1 MATTTVFLPS
11 GTSDLVVEAF
21 STPDPSYL
29 LGVAGPDAFGRV
41 QIDLPEA
48 LLSSLFGEDRPEVF
62 FRVWSGAT
70 LHADTENTVRWNTRH
85 SDTTFRLELR
95 SLRLPGKPS
104 PHVVR
109 GRVHASGLKQGWSIE
124 VFDKPLRGELRPLA
138 SCPLDEQGAYELS
151 YSRADLRPAGR
162 VLADLVLIVRD
173 ANGKERFRSQ
183 VLHRTPPTLILDPVL
198 DEAAA
203 RGPSVFDRITG
214 MVRPWLGELAP
225 ADLEDEEGTQLA
237 RSIGLPA
244 EALLNWIAS
253 HRMAR
258 ELLHDEPPL
267 AISPEVAFALWASGI
282 HTPAAVRTL
291 RSSDI
296 RTSLETAAQTN
307 LVQLAERDITTTV
320 KALRAGFSRGRSTQ
334 PGRRAPTEPRTGSDL
349 AAVLS
354 LGLEASKASAFCQQ
368 WFAHEGDTA
377 SFWEKLPSVKG
388 FEESATVE
396 RAQLLLQLDT
406 LTLGNLAVT
415 KKLLADGVNAVADL
429 VRYDVDGWQKLLTG
443 SGVKEVQSTARAMA
457 ASLEIAFPHAYVA
470 ARIAEAP
477 REQEKALVKLLA
489 KHPELDLA
497 TTSVRAFTAKNALSS
512 EAAAALA
519 QTTRVFRLVRGPDRL
534 GRMRTLVNRGLDS
547 APRIARMGKRAFLHH
562 HAEALGG
569 QASALRI
576 WRRAAGATMVA
587 HTATMRYRR
596 DLNSLQPWAA
606 GGGAL
611 QALSKFEVVDTTS
624 QLDMP
629 SWAELFGSDDACACA
644 HCRSVLSPA
653 AYLTDLLHFLVYPPT
668 GGDHPGWYDKLCKR
682 RPDIPLIHLNCANT
696 DTVLPYIDLVNEV
709 LENAVV
715 GRDAERETTGS
726 AEDLALPPPARQE
739 GSCHGLSRQ
748 TTWRAEDL
756 ALHPE
761 HLNDDAY
768 ATLAAEGLRHPDDD
782 AYATLAAAG
791 GLRHPWTLP
800 FDLADEEIRA
810 YLPLTATTRAAL
822 METLGMG
829 DPVAN
834 PSDAERQEAARELIG
849 FTPGAL
855 KIVTQPAGS
864 DDWALADTDA
874 VWTTPSTK
882 SEPTSVRAWMRRA
895 QLDYQAFD
903 QVLRC
908 RSVNPATADGFRVRI
923 RLAEGNCDLSSAS
936 LTFSNGAGDWHVA
949 SEIDPWIQGVLAR
962 IPRFERLRRALGW
975 SAYDL
980 DKALF
985 ALRGSLDADGAGY
998 SASFTGIVEIHR
1010 LRTALKLP
1018 IEELVSLWGA
1028 IPTDTPDDEPS
1039 LYDCRFQDPGRGP
1052 VVVAFSLAATRT
1064 ELEDTS
1070 AMLST
1075 LRPST
1080 GGEHVAVALGAMG
1093 LKAEDLERL
1102 LDHLFPADSTAPL
1115 NLANLSRLYGAATLA
1130 RALKLKV
1137 ADFVALLELTGLDP
1151 FSGPLLTRELVDEA
1165 AAARKAPLSLA
1176 TVDALLRRQLPA
1188 IEHDPLGS
1196 VLRTLRARLQETTAE
1211 LVPIADAD
1219 GGLLSEVLQQVLP
1232 ETFEPPHEVW
1242 SRDTL
1247 VPALVAFAGLSGL
1260 EPDTLDNWGTDGTGA
1275 DTDTANAVADWQAGF
1290 DEAWA
1295 ALESN
1300 AELAAILARATVGAR
1315 LRNPGWT
1322 PEAADLAAVEHPSG
1336 TTRYDVLQGA
1346 LLQYRREHLT
1356 PARIAE
1362 ALALALGLDGDI
1374 TTELVETSIHAVTDA
1389 ADGLDPDVPT
1399 AAPAIALFVHPAF
1412 ATAEEP
1418 PWPEGDPDPI
1428 VDTFP
1433 AQARTLRRLFAVA
1446 TLLSA
1451 LSPSLDELPLLLGEL
1466 RDVGWLDPDALP
1478 VEEVTNSS
1486 ALQTSYAAW
1495 RRLRDGWAV
1504 RTAMGGSQGPFP
1516 GFLRAARDAAADA
1529 ALPWVTDTLPKRLAT
1544 LVDQLGW
1551 PEADLGFFVG
1561 VDAFNASAAGTWAD
1575 ERWWARLSAAM
1586 AVVQRTGLPARTLW
1600 RLARRP
1606 VDPDDRRA
1614 LADEL
1619 KQAVRARYDENS
1631 WPVVARP
1638 VRDALR
1644 EKQRD
1649 ALVAWLLANRF
1660 PAFDTADDL
1669 YRWFL
1674 IDVQMGACGETT
1686 RIREALSAVQ
1696 LFMQQAM
1703 LGTVEDVEPSS
1714 SDREAWEW
1722 MSRYRVWEANRKVF
1736 LWPEHWMEPELRD
1749 DKSPFFE
1756 ELEASIL
1763 KDEVSEDNVERAY
1776 HEYLA
1781 KLDEVARLEVRGA
1794 VREVEPEGETD
1805 PDAMTVDRLH
1815 VVARTRA
1822 KPHKYFHRV
1831 REPGREGGI
1840 WGPWRPIDVEIEG
1853 DHLLPVV
1860 WDRRLYL
1867 FWPVFT
1873 AREKA
1878 PDSMN
1883 VPNQGDQNYR
1893 PNSSEPWLEV
1903 QIAWTR
1909 LHEGAWSPK
1918 GLSTQFA
1925 TFNYLTVADADSFV
1939 LMDYRQKGAEPY
1951 LVLRTVTRT
1960 RHYSSRFPAT
1970 WFRIRAEAGIF
1981 DLQETSE
1988 LPRTDSYLTG
1998 VPDEAQRGRLSRHR
2012 RPDLSLAMS
2021 YLSGKGKGL
2030 ALPAENTEWEL
2041 NAKVLKAAPGPYSLT
2056 PLYPLVRPQ
2065 RQATFPTLFYAD
2077 DRRSFVIDPVERFFV
2092 EFHQKGA
2099 PTKPTLGLNKHLLS
2113 FEKPFIEDRRL
2124 DDILDD
2130 LKVAPKPFT
2139 LSPWEG
2145 IELPR
2150 EGPVEA
2156 GTLVLGNYMP
2166 QGMIAQS
2173 RTTDS
2178 WTDHA
2183 PAAAVPLRQAASPA
2197 RQITSPGLSSASDGS
2212 PSIVDDLRVTL
2223 TFQRSWRFRTNHH
2236 PWVRLFVKHLNAY
2249 GLNGLLDP
2257 RPDPDALDNEER
2269 KFLRRQGVHTDNKL
2283 GSWSFQGK
2291 ENELGYDPTPLV
2303 VATDAE
2309 GNDTYPLDD
2318 IDFSD
2323 GGTYSLYNWELF
2335 FHAPLLVATHLSRNQ
2350 RFEEARNWFHT
2361 IFDPTNTAEA
2371 DDQTPQRFWKVK
2383 PLYEP
2388 YWAEDES
2395 AQGID
2400 RLLSLFSPETAPAA
2414 KSAIYED
2421 VAAQIRD
2428 WLDNPFSP
2436 WAIARL
2442 RWSAYQ
2448 RTVVLRYVD
2457 NLIEWGDS
2465 YFRQY
2470 TLESV
2475 DQARLLYVLASEL
2488 LGQRPEEVEIREP
2501 EPQSFQDLYNS
2512 GQLDLFSNALVE
2524 ITAELDPTPS
2534 TAWDDLPP
2542 VLSPSLYYCIPRDE
2556 KLLAYWDRVEDRLY
2570 KIRHC
2575 LDIDGVARPLAL
2587 FDPPIDPGGLVRAV
2601 AGGASIA
2608 SALAALNAPIPAFR
2622 YSVMVARAK
2631 ELCGEVRAFGA
2642 ALLAALEKKDGEALA
2657 RLRST
2662 HELGLLDAVA
2672 EVRRL
2677 QIEEAGKAIG
2687 VAKASKKLAEA
2698 RQSHFQ
2704 GLLDGGWSGLEIA
2717 QMLSMVIAGRLRVE
2731 AGMTGAL
2738 AGALALIPQFE
2749 TGVSGVSATPR
2760 VSGQFGGEQLA
2771 AAVRVQADRLNTM
2784 ATAAD
2789 SVAATTG
2796 LAASHERR
2804 AQDWTFQRD
2813 LARKEI
2819 DSIDLQIEAAQL
2831 RLQIAEREQN
2841 NHALQRDNAAE
2852 ADAFLRS
2859 KFTGVDLYDWMVGQ
2873 LASVYVQAYQLAL
2886 DLARRAE
2893 RAWQFEVAAA
2903 TPPTFVK
2910 ASHWDSL
2917 RKGLLAG
2924 ERLAMD
2930 LHRMEVAYLEQ
2941 SRREYELSR
2950 RVSLAEVDP
2959 LALLTLKTTG
2969 ACEFTLPEM
2978 LFDLDRPGLYHRRI
2992 KAVTLSVPG
3001 VSGPNT
3007 PLHATLRL
3015 LDSYVRTSAQIEDT
3029 TADSYGIPSPEDA
3042 RFTWLPGPAQGV
3054 VTSIGVD
3061 DPGLFELNLRD
3072 ERYLPFEGH
3081 GVVQS
3086 RWRIELPAEYRSFDY
3101 TTIPDAF
3108 LHLRYT
3114 AREGGDRLRDAAT
3127 DAIAAWAATEIAA
3140 AEGQELQR
3148 VFSLPNWNAL
3158 FQAGG
3163 AIALDLSKAR
3173 FPYAF
3178 QQAPMITP
3186 VGGEL
3191 WVFGADATAG
3201 TSAPAFTLSCNAN
3214 EDGSTDCPAP
3224 QTITLTEG
3232 TDAPGV
3238 FSGGFSIEDAKTGTW
3253 QLAMSTPPAGI
3264 WATMDTAARLGSTLV
3279 RDACLV
3285 LRYRVGA

>member
-21 STPDPSYL
+21 STPDPFYL
-29 LGVAGPDAFGRV
+29 LDVAGPDAFGRV

-95 SLRLPGKPS
+95 SLQLPGKPS

-109 GRVHASGLKQGWSIE
+109 GRVHASGLKQGWSVE

-307 LVQLAERDITTTV
+307 LVQLAERDITTAV

-368 WFAHEGDTA
+368 WFAHEDDTA
-377 SFWEKLPSVKG
+377 SFWEKLPGVKG
-388 FEESATVE
+388 FEDPATIE

-415 KKLLADGVNAVADL
+415 KKLLADGVNAVSDL

-443 SGVKEVQSTARAMA
+443 SGVKEVQSTAQAMA
-457 ASLEIAFPHAYVA
+457 ASVEIAFPHAYVA
-470 ARIAEAP
+470 ARIAQAP
-477 REQEKALVKLLA
+477 REQEKALVELLA

-547 APRIARMGKRAFLHH
+547 APHIARMGKRAFLHH

-611 QALSKFEVVDTTS
+611 QALSKFEVVDTSS

-629 SWAELFGSDDACACA
+629 SWAELFGSADACACA

-653 AYLTDLLHFLVYPPT
+653 AYLTDLLHFLVDPHT
-668 GGDHPGWYDKLCKR
+668 GGDHPGWYDRLKER

-709 LENAVV
+709 LEHAVAE
-715 GRDAERETTGS
+715 RDAK
-726 AEDLALPPPARQE
+726 
-739 GSCHGLSRQ
+739 RQ
-748 TTWRAEDL
+748 TTGRAEDL

-761 HLNDDAY
+761 HLN
-768 ATLAAEGLRHPDDD
+768 DD

-849 FTPGAL
+849 FTPEAL

-923 RLAEGNCDLSSAS
+923 QLAEGNCDLSLAT
-936 LTFSNGAGDWHVA
+936 LTFSNGADDWQVA

-985 ALRGSLDADGAGY
+985 ALGGSLDADGAGY
-998 SASFTGIVEIHR
+998 SATFTGIVEIHR
-1010 LRTALKLP
+1010 LRAELKLP
-1018 IEELVSLWGA
+1018 IEELVSLWGTV
-1028 IPTDTPDDEPS
+1028 PTDTPEPDGEPS
-1039 LYDCRFQDPGRGP
+1039 LYDRRFQDPGRGP
-1052 VVVAFSLAATRT
+1052 VDPAFSLAATRT
-1064 ELEDTS
+1064 ELAVTS

-1080 GGEHVAVALGAMG
+1080 GGEHVSVALGAMR

-1102 LDHLFPADSTAPL
+1102 LDHLFPDDTTTPL

-1219 GGLLSEVLQQVLP
+1219 GGRLSEVLQQVLP
-1232 ETFEPPHEVW
+1232 ETFEPPQQVW

-1260 EPDTLDNWGTDGTGA
+1260 EPDTLDDWGTDGTGS

-1389 ADGLDPDVPT
+1389 ADGLDPNVPT

-1412 ATAEEP
+1412 ATVEEP

-1433 AQARTLRRLFAVA
+1433 AQARTLRRLFAIA
-1446 TLLSA
+1446 TLLRS

-1478 VEEVTNSS
+1478 VKEVTNSS

-1529 ALPWVTDTLPKRLAT
+1529 ALPWLTDTLPKRLAT

-1586 AVVQRTGLPARTLW
+1586 ALVQRTGLPARTLW

-1631 WPVVARP
+1631 WSVVARP

-1805 PDAMTVDRLH
+1805 PDAMSVDRLH

-1873 AREKA
+1873 GREKA
-1878 PDSMN
+1878 PELMN
-1883 VPNQGDQNYR
+1883 VPTLGDPNYQ
-1893 PNSSEPWLEV
+1893 PPSSTKWLEV
-1903 QIAWTR
+1903 QLSWTR

-1925 TFNYLTVADADSFV
+1925 KFDDRTTADADRFV
-1939 LMDYRQKGAEPY
+1939 LMDYREKGAEPY
-1951 LVLRTVTRT
+1951 LVLRDVYDPFLFEGR
-1960 RHYSSRFPAT
+1960 PGPEA
-1970 WFRIRAEAGIF
+1970 WFRVRPEAGVF
-1981 DLQETSE
+1981 DLQEGVQ
-1988 LPRTDSYLTG
+1988 PWVNYLSG
-1998 VPDEAQRGRLSRHR
+1998 IPKDAFIGRIHRGNQ
-2012 RPDLSLAMS
+2012 PTLSLAMS
-2021 YLSGKGKGL
+2021 YLSNKSNGL
-2030 ALPAENTEWEL
+2030 ELPAELTNW
-2041 NAKVLKAAPGPYSLT
+2041 ASDAPVLRSAPGPYFLT
-2056 PLYPLVRPQ
+2056 PLYPLIRPE
-2065 RQATFPTLFYAD
+2065 RQSTFPTLFYAD
-2077 DRRSFVIDPVERFFV
+2077 DRRSFVIDPVERW
-2092 EFHQKGA
+2092 EPSPKSP
-2099 PTKPTLGLNKHLLS
+2099 PTQPS
-2113 FEKPFIEDRRL
+2113 FGVDKPFIEDLRL
-2124 DDILDD
+2124 YDPGLLDV
-2130 LKVAPKPFT
+2130 LQVAPEP
-2139 LSPWEG
+2139 LPPSPWEG
-2145 IELPR
+2145 IELPGQ
-2150 EGPVEA
+2150 GPVEA
-2156 GTLVLGNYMP
+2156 GSLVLGSYGTQRMV
-2166 QGMIAQS
+2166 AHAKF
-2173 RTTDS
+2173 TDS
-2178 WTDHA
+2178 QTVRALATVARTEAAQLGTSLALTA
-2183 PAAAVPLRQAASPA
+2183 PV
-2197 RQITSPGLSSASDGS
+2197 GLSVALDASTWIVNAIRGS
-2212 PSIVDDLRVTL
+2212 WM
-2223 TFQRSWRFRTNHH
+2223 FKRSWRFRTNHH

-2249 GLNGLLDP
+2249 GLDGLLDP
-2257 RPDPDALDNEER
+2257 RPDPAALDNEER

-2291 ENELGYDPTPLV
+2291 ENELGYNPTPLV

-2318 IDFSD
+2318 IDFSE

-2335 FHAPLLVATHLSRNQ
+2335 FHAPLLIAVHLMRNQ
-2350 RFEEARNWFHT
+2350 RFEEARAWFHT
-2361 IFDPTNTAEA
+2361 IFDPTDTAEA
-2371 DDQTPQRFWKVK
+2371 DEQTPQRFWKVK
-2383 PLYEP
+2383 PLYQT
-2388 YWAEDES
+2388 YWAESDT

-2421 VAAQIRD
+2421 VAAQIRY

-2501 EPQSFQDLYNS
+2501 EPQSFQDLHNS

-2542 VLSPSLYYCIPRDE
+2542 VLSPSLYFCIPRDE

-2642 ALLAALEKKDGEALA
+2642 ALLAALEKKDAEALA

-2662 HELGLLDAVA
+2662 HELGLLDAVG

-2677 QIEEAGKAIG
+2677 QIEEAKKATE
-2687 VAKASKKLAEA
+2687 VARASKKLTEA
-2698 RQSHFQ
+2698 RQTHFQ
-2704 GLLDGGWSGLEIA
+2704 GLLDGGWSGLEVA
-2717 QMLSMVIAGRLRVE
+2717 QMDSMVTAGTLRTV
-2731 AGMTGAL
+2731 AGGIEAL
-2738 AGALALIPQFE
+2738 AAGLALIPQIDLGGEGF
-2749 TGVSGVSATPR
+2749 GGTPR
-2760 VSGQFGGEQLA
+2760 VAAQYGGQQISAAIKFAADVMNLA
-2771 AAVRVQADRLNTM
+2771 AVT
-2784 ATAAD
+2784 AD

-2813 LARKEI
+2813 LARKEV

-2852 ADAFLRS
+2852 ADAILRS

-2992 KAVTLSVPG
+2992 KAVTLSLPG
-3001 VSGPNT
+3001 VTGPHT

-3015 LDSYVRTSAQIEDT
+3015 LDSYVRTSAQLEDT
-3029 TADSYGIPSPEDA
+3029 TADSYSTPSPADA

-3054 VTSIGVD
+3054 LTSGGID
-3061 DPGLFELNLRD
+3061 DAGLFELNLRD

-3101 TTIPDAF
+3101 TTIPDAA

-3127 DAIAAWAATEIAA
+3127 AAIAAWAATEIAA

-3148 VFSLPNWNAL
+3148 IFSLPNWNAL

-3163 AIALDLSKAR
+3163 AMALDLSKAR

-3178 QQAPMITP
+3178 RQAPKITP

-3191 WVFGADATAG
+3191 WLFGADATAG
-3201 TSAPAFTLSCNAN
+3201 TSAPAFTLSCTAN
-3214 EDGSTDCPAP
+3214 EDGSTDRPAP

-3232 TDAPGV
+3232 PDAPGV

-3253 QLAMSTPPAGI
+3253 QLVMTTPPAGI
-3264 WATMDTAARLGSTLV
+3264 WATMDTAPRLGSTPV
-3279 RDACLV
+3279 RDAFLV